1 VTARADGRRPHNEP
15 LIAAAAEGS
24 LLLQRCRSCGHVP
37 TFPRIACSQCLAELE
52 WFEASGRGT
61 VESFTVI
68 RRPHSARFADHVPI
82 VMALIR
88 LEEGSELISTIVG
101 DNPLAA
107 TVGSPVRM
115 AADGGWSALPQFRLA
130 PEE

>member
-1 VTARADGRRPHNEP
+1 MRADARRPHNEP
-15 LIAAAAEGS
+15 LIAAAAEGR

-37 TFPRIACSQCLAELE
+37 TFPRIACSRCLAELE
-52 WFEASGRGT
+52 WSEASGRGT

-68 RRPHSARFADHVPI
+68 RRPHSARFAYHVPI

-101 DNPLAA
+101 DDRLDAA
-107 TVGSPVRM
+107 VGAAVRVTG
-115 AADGGWSALPQFRLA
+115 DGGWSPLPQFRLA
-130 PEE
+130 PEA